1 MDTLRKPIFFLALAL
16 IAIAVLTEI
25 GIAVVPLNGGAGPGT
40 TVLSGDLLTEYMRM
54 SPEQRNEV
62 NALGGS
68 QDRAPGI
75 GILYMALLDAVVL
88 FTIGLMGIS
97 LIIPE
102 GIQGRLQGCAS
113 CIFAVLLILGS
124 LLLCF
129 LGLQLVTLMVSL
141 LLSFPFGTIAY
152 MVIYGH
158 FDRNAAAVILGL
170 LMMLKL
176 GFAVCLLLAHQ
187 RFLQNKGLVLLVAT
201 SLLANVILGFLHGFV
216 PRFLVSITDGIGGII
231 MAILA
236 IIWAIFLVVGAIIAI
251 VRAVIPST

>member
-16 IAIAVLTEI
+16 IALAVLTEI
-25 GIAVVPLNGGAGPGT
+25 GIAVVPLNNGAGPGA

-62 NALGGS
+62 NALGNG
-68 QDRAPGI
+68 DKAPGI

-129 LGLQLVTLMVSL
+129 LGFQLVILMVSL

-170 LMMLKL
+170 LMMIKL
-176 GFAVCLLLAHQ
+176 GFAACLLLAHQ

-201 SLLANVILGFLHGFV
+201 SLLANVILSFLHGFV